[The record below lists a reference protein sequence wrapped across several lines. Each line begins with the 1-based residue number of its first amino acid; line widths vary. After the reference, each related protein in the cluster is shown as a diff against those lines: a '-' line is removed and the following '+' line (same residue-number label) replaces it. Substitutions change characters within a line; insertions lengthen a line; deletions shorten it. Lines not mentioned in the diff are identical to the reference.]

1 MVENH
6 AEKESVAY
14 WRTLAIERQRELET
28 LRERFLGLIDGISDK
43 HARALFDM
51 LDDSRAP
58 WLRTLDELTTTSI
71 VDPDDVTVVL
81 TDLWRRVAADA
92 SSATRR

>member
-1 MVENH
+1 MVENDL
-6 AEKESVAY
+6 EY
-14 WRTLAIERQRELET
+14 WRTLAIERQRELEA

-43 HARALFDM
+43 HARALFDL

-58 WLRTLDELTTTSI
+58 WIRALDQLTTTSV
-71 VDPDDVTVVL
+71 VDLDDVTVVL